1 MDYKEKYELARDW
14 YNDQSTTKK
23 EKVLLETLFP
33 ELKESEDEKIRKAL
47 IHALKNLDKD
57 HCDII
62 YLDGF
67 SIQQCIDWL
76 EKQGKQKPY
85 PETLDKAIELYYYS
99 YGNGKGGFDNLS
111 LEKFKDIIKTFVEDY
126 GNKTAWSDEDYNMIY
141 CCTSAIWAADY
152 YSHEDKEKMENWLE
166 SLKPQPQWKPTEEQL
181 HCFKCVID
189 FYKTKVDDTIV
200 QSLLDSLYNDLK
212 KL

>member
-1 MDYKEKYELARDW
+1 MDYEKVYKEALERARKSHDKA
-14 YNDQSTTKK
+14 NGFIKK
-23 EKVLLETLFP
+23 EWIENIFP
-33 ELKESEDEKIRKAL
+33 ELKESEDERIRKSL
-47 IHALKNLDKD
+47 IDFVEQYGDNYYGQIAKASA
-57 HCDII
+57 IA
-62 YLDGF
+62 
-67 SIQQCIDWL
+67 WL
-76 EKQGKQKPY
+76 EKQGEQ
-85 PETLDKAIELYYYS
+85 
-99 YGNGKGGFDNLS
+99 NF
-111 LEKFKDIIKTFVEDY
+111 
-126 GNKTAWSDEDYNMIY
+126 AWSDEDYNMIH

-152 YSHEDKEKMENWLE
+152 YSNEDKEKMENWLK